1 MRRRHKAVTSGVHN
15 VKPWL
20 CVVRAN
26 CFLSSRQQCVVSRPS
41 QASRDFTTVAFVT
54 SFTIKPATELSDR
67 GSSLATVTSAV
78 WLPWLRTGGLIIIIV
93 TKSTGSK
100 RVLP

>member
-26 CFLSSRQQCVVSRPS
+26 CFLGSRQQCVVSRPS

-67 GSSLATVTSAV
+67 ESSLATVTSAV
-78 WLPWLRTGGLIIIIV
+78 WLPWLRTVGLIIV
-93 TKSTGSK
+93 TKSTSGK